1 MHAVFAG
8 RPERAVPRLLTQAV
22 VFPAA
27 LSAIVALVLVGEVRA
42 LISLSRWVQH
52 TDQVIDS
59 AHQLERIL
67 IDRESAFR
75 GFMNVP
81 REEFLAPYTRT
92 SSLVGETWSQL
103 IQFVADNPPQ
113 QARLT
118 RGARRSPPCSSTCSA
133 SGGRST
139 TRGRVRSWRSSSR
152 RRCGRPGGWVR

>member
-1 MHAVFAG
+1 MRAVLPG

-22 VFPAA
+22 VIPAA
-27 LSAIVALVLVGEVRA
+27 LSALVALVLVGEVRA
-42 LISLSRWVQH
+42 LVSLSRWVQH

-113 QARLT
+113 QARLK
-118 RGARRSPPCSSTCSA
+118 ALQPLWKEWESF
-133 SGGRST
+133 
-139 TRGRVRSWRSSSR
+139 
-152 RRCGRPGGWVR
+152 